1 MLNIKQRQLN
11 LKTYYYYYKKAI
23 DVLLGVVLKISSN
36 KYHNK
41 IDETQ

>member
-23 DVLLGVVLKISSN
+23 DTALGIILGISSANYN
-36 KYHNK
+36 KSN
-41 IDETQ
+41 